1 MPVVPAKG
9 VAMVVIDADGHVEE
23 NLAGLVEQIP
33 PSMRDV
39 ALQFVSES
47 NGHVTYKLEGR
58 LWRSEYAFPGGLTNH
73 VRAGGE
79 RQEGGRDPKIRVQVL
94 DDEGIDAAV
103 LYPSVGMMFGL
114 IENPDLAAA
123 LCRVYN
129 DWLADYCRTD
139 SRRLFGAALL
149 PQQDPRLAADELVR
163 AVDELGFVAGVMR
176 PNKIGGRAVD
186 HPDFDVLW
194 QAAQDLDVPVGL
206 HEAYIS
212 GLDTVGM
219 SRMTSYAGAH
229 IISHVFEQM
238 TGMLVMTLAGVFQR
252 FPSVRLGF
260 LEAGC
265 GWAPTWVDR
274 IEEHFERAPDDFRG
288 GDPHGVINTRSWL
301 TFEVEEPA
309 LRSTL
314 DLGWADNVMFASDYP
329 HFDAVYPGAVK
340 EVKERGLPEELE
352 RKILGENA
360 LRFYGRRLQETL
372 ER

>member
-1 MPVVPAKG
+1 
-9 VAMVVIDADGHVEE
+9 
-23 NLAGLVEQIP
+23 
-33 PSMRDV
+33 
-39 ALQFVSES
+39 
-47 NGHVTYKLEGR
+47 
-58 LWRSEYAFPGGLTNH
+58 

-79 RQEGGRDPKIRVQVL
+79 RQEGGRDPEVRVQVL

-114 IENPDLAAA
+114 LENPDVAAA
-123 LCRVYN
+123 LCRAYN
-129 DWLADYCRTD
+129 DWLAEYCHTD
-139 SRRLFGAALL
+139 RSRLYGVALL
-149 PQQDPRLAADELVR
+149 PQQDPHLAAGELVR
-163 AVDELGFVAGVMR
+163 AVNELGFVAGVMR

-194 QAAQDLDVPVGL
+194 QAAQELDVPVGL

-219 SRMTSYAGAH
+219 DRMSSYAGAH

-238 TGMLVMTLAGVFQR
+238 TSMLVATLAGLFQR
-252 FPSVRLGF
+252 FPSLRLGF

-274 IEEHFERAPDDFRG
+274 IEEHFERAPDDFHG

-309 LRSTL
+309 LASTL
-314 DLGWADNVMFASDYP
+314 ELGWAGNVMFASDYP

-340 EVKERGLPEELE
+340 AVKERGLSDDVQ
-352 RKILGENA
+352 RRVLGENA
-360 LRFYGRRLQETL
+360 LHFYGPRLQASL